1 MVFLRKEIETLSTDY
16 PKGGMPFDT
25 LENIGWYLGTAWQR
39 IETYIRT
46 RYSEREVVWVIEGSE
61 GDEWCPPL
69 EPVVSHTA
77 LRWESAW
84 VSVSLSDGPLGL
96 VLPESGVFKVT
107 AQVGVGAPPDAV
119 VKAHRKL
126 AWYFSS
132 DSEMAGNLSTQTG
145 ETYELSDN
153 YSKSETKQVTRLASH
168 AAKAMQ
174 NSGAADLLRPYRR
187 QKL

>member
-84 VSVSLSDGPLGL
+84 VSVSHLRWPSRACFARKWGIQGYGA
-96 VLPESGVFKVT
+96 SG
-107 AQVGVGAPPDAV
+107 
-119 VKAHRKL
+119 R
-126 AWYFSS
+126 WC
-132 DSEMAGNLSTQTG
+132 
-145 ETYELSDN
+145 
-153 YSKSETKQVTRLASH
+153 
-168 AAKAMQ
+168 AA
-174 NSGAADLLRPYRR
+174 
-187 QKL
+187 